1 METAK
6 RSAPK
11 TLFGL
16 KESEHRLTIQN
27 ASDASAVTKSVQRK
41 QSIWSQQRKGSK
53 GRPLE
58 ARVDLVDD
66 EHVRKEN
73 PH

>member
-1 METAK
+1 MEIAK
-6 RSAPK
+6 RSVPK
-11 TLFGL
+11 MLFKL
-16 KESEHRLTIQN
+16 KMIGRRLTIQN